1 MQISMIACR
10 PPLAPEEQ
18 SMHIR
23 RVTPEHGRNASYVAV
38 GAMPAGLSRRPK
50 GAARRRAPYLR
61 FAYFFLS
68 ASYTQGGTNCSISP
82 PIFDISRTMELDRYM
97 YCGGDMMNSVSSCGE
112 SW

>member
-10 PPLAPEEQ
+10 PPLALEEQ

-23 RVTPEHGRNASYVAV
+23 RVAPGQEHNASYVTA
-38 GAMPAGLSRRPK
+38 GTTTAGLPRRPQ
-50 GAARRRAPYLR
+50 GAARKPAPYFR

-82 PIFDISRTMELDRYM
+82 PIFEISRTMELDRYM

-112 SW
+112 S

>member
-10 PPLAPEEQ
+10 PALAPEEQ

-23 RVTPEHGRNASYVAV
+23 RVPPVFRRNASTPRYDD
-38 GAMPAGLSRRPK
+38 GAGAFPAARKARY
-50 GAARRRAPYLR
+50 RRRASYFR

-82 PIFDISRTMELDRYM
+82 PIFEISRTMELDRYM

-112 SW
+112 S